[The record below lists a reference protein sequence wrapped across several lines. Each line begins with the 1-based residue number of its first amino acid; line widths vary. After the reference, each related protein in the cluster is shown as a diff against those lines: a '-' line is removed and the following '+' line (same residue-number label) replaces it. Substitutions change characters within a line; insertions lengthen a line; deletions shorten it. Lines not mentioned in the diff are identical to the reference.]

1 MGTGA
6 PSSRAEAASA
16 DGSGKEAMAGPG
28 EVGRGRA
35 RSGPRPG
42 RVDRTRAPR
51 RPEGPAALPAGRAAS
66 EAPSLPSRTRAVSA
80 AAPDVARIGPGSEK
94 EGALAER
101 PCGEGSV
108 GCTLVGGGAVTF
120 PARIAGREASLPR
133 GGILTTFRGFSAS
146 APALEVL

>member
-94 EGALAER
+94 EGEPSRSGPAGRAVWAAR
-101 PCGEGSV
+101 WSGEG
-108 GCTLVGGGAVTF
+108 L
-120 PARIAGREASLPR
+120 
-133 GGILTTFRGFSAS
+133 
-146 APALEVL
+146 